1 MHRKRCFWV
10 PLNNPLYV
18 SYHDDEWGVPIHDD
32 HTLFEML
39 ILEGM
44 QAGLSWIT
52 ILRKREGY
60 RKAFDNFDI
69 EKILKY
75 DESKVEELMNNSE
88 IIRNRLKINA
98 VIKNAQAF
106 LDVQK
111 EHGSFDAFIWSYAD
125 NTPIRLIRTGEN
137 DVPVR
142 CELSDRISKDLS
154 KRGFKF
160 IGSTIICAYM
170 HAIGLIDGHTD
181 DCFCS
186 KNKVLRR

>member
-10 PLNNPLYV
+10 PLNDPLYV
-18 SYHDDEWGVPIHDD
+18 SYHDEEWGVPIHDD

-111 EHGSFDAFIWSYAD
+111 EYGSFDAFIWSYVD
-125 NTPIRLIRTGEN
+125 NTPLRLIRTGEN

-160 IGSTIICAYM
+160 IGSTITCAYM

-186 KNKVLRR
+186 KK